1 MALEVVLEV
10 FTSFYEVLVAYARH
24 FMGCLGCVCTCVY
37 IYIYLYMCVCVQIY
51 IYIYLYMYIC
61 ISLYTTVQTS
71 RKVVLG
77 CNYGRIIPPTPN
89 SGSEGFCL
97 QMDGQVLLQ
106 WLKNLQEAPNSL

>member
-1 MALEVVLEV
+1 MQGILWVV
-10 FTSFYEVLVAYARH
+10 S
-24 FMGCLGCVCTCVY
+24 GVCAHVCVY
-37 IYIYLYMCVCVQIY
+37 IYMCVCVQRY
-51 IYIYLYMYIC
+51 IYIYIC